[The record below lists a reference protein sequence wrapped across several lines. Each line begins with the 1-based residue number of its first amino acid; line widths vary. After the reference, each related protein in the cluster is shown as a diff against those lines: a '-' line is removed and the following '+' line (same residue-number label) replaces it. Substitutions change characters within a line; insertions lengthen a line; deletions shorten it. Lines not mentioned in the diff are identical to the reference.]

1 MFSSRSSPAS
11 LTWITP
17 NAPQA
22 APVTRPS
29 PPETV
34 DPYLWLEEIE
44 SPRALEWV
52 RAQNERT
59 RRELAATPEFDAL
72 YRDALAVLNAK
83 SRVPSLT
90 FRGKYL
96 YNLWRSEEN
105 PRGIY
110 RRTTLDDLRGGA
122 PRWTTVLDID
132 ELSRRE
138 GKPWVFGGMACLP
151 PEHRRCLVSLSPG
164 GGDAVEV
171 RELDTETLR
180 FVTDGFFLPVAKSS
194 VSWIDENTIFVGTDF
209 GPGSLTESGYPRVVK
224 VWKRGTPLAAAT
236 TLYEA
241 DRASVS
247 ASGARVRTETG
258 DIDLVFDSPSFWT
271 TEVFEVTGLP
281 KREKSGGSV
290 VRIELVLEGDTSA
303 ASGLALRRLA
313 LPETSEVIDGFRGR
327 LVVRLQDDW
336 ELAEKTLRAGSVIL
350 VDPEAVRGGG
360 RHGREPRGAEPPALE
375 ILVEPSESQVVE
387 QVEVTDEAIL
397 VTMLDNV
404 RGRLLRFT
412 PGESGWKREAIPFP
426 ENGSVSL
433 MTAHHESGDAL
444 ALFESFTTP
453 PTLYHVAAA
462 GGAPRS
468 VAAQEA
474 TFDGSRFEVTQQ
486 WTASKDG
493 TRDPLL
499 RRRAEGDGARRPQ
512 SGAHLLL
519 RRLPQLAHAVVLGL
533 LRGALR
539 RVRQALAR
547 AWRRLRAR
555 EHPRRRRVRPEAG
568 THRRGQGE
576 PRARSSRT
584 SRRSPRT
591 W

>member
-1 MFSSRSSPAS
+1 MDDVKPIETA
-11 LTWITP
+11 
-17 NAPQA
+17 A
-22 APVTRPS
+22 APARSAVGD
-29 PPETV
+29 V
-34 DPYLWLEEIE
+34 ADPYLWLEEIE

-360 RHGREPRGAEPPALE
+360 RHGREPRGAEPAALE
-375 ILVEPSESQVVE
+375 LLVEPSESQVVE
-387 QVEVTDEAIL
+387 QVEVTNEAIL

-412 PGESGWKREAIPFP
+412 PGESGWKREAI
-426 ENGSVSL
+426 
-433 MTAHHESGDAL
+433 
-444 ALFESFTTP
+444 
-453 PTLYHVAAA
+453 
-462 GGAPRS
+462 RS
-468 VAAQEA
+468 
-474 TFDGSRFEVTQQ
+474 
-486 WTASKDG
+486 
-493 TRDPLL
+493 
-499 RRRAEGDGARRPQ
+499 RR
-512 SGAHLLL
+512 
-519 RRLPQLAHAVVLGL
+519 
-533 LRGALR
+533 
-539 RVRQALAR
+539 
-547 AWRRLRAR
+547 
-555 EHPRRRRVRPEAG
+555 
-568 THRRGQGE
+568 T
-576 PRARSSRT
+576 ARSR
-584 SRRSPRT
+584 
-591 W
+591 